1 MPVQMKVTQ
10 TTNEAH
16 QSESFLV
23 KVKGYLIKNPGA
35 FFIIVFDLLIF
46 SCAFLVVVEENS
58 LVNNVA
64 ISAYCFLVIGVI
76 LQAIVFLK
84 NRVWSVDV

>member
-1 MPVQMKVTQ
+1 MRVSQ
-10 TTNEAH
+10 TTKEVNQLER
-16 QSESFLV
+16 FIV

-35 FFIIVFDLLIF
+35 FFIIIFDLLIF
-46 SCAFLVVVEENS
+46 ACAFLVVEENA

-84 NRVWSVDV
+84 NRVGSVDL